1 MLLNKEILTGLYGGG
16 KTNINFNISWNTTN
30 TTITAY
36 DPRVNENDRP
46 RINTWRS
53 DDSYITYLSAGNQVF
68 DFNTKTFSTPWGDR
82 SVGSQSITIPVKT
95 TTTAGVDLFTDDSL
109 PRPYLVP
116 DLPQWVVSNTGNP
129 NEKRYQYSINRF
141 SSKTQ
146 NISVIL
152 FDKGVWDFNYTSNS
166 NLNIFSVTT
175 NPPGNVTIFWGD
187 NKIDT
192 IGSGGAA
199 SKLYEI

>member
-1 MLLNKEILTGLYGGG
+1 
-16 KTNINFNISWNTTN
+16 
-30 TTITAY
+30 
-36 DPRVNENDRP
+36 
-46 RINTWRS
+46 
-53 DDSYITYLSAGNQVF
+53 
-68 DFNTKTFSTPWGDR
+68 
-82 SVGSQSITIPVKT
+82 
-95 TTTAGVDLFTDDSL
+95 
-109 PRPYLVP
+109 
-116 DLPQWVVSNTGNP
+116 VVSSTGNP

-166 NLNIFSVTT
+166 NLNNFSVTT

-192 IGSGGAA
+192 IASGGTA
-199 SKLYEI
+199 SKLYTV